1 MILTSTRTR
10 TTVATDET
18 SHVVRQRMRQATEA
32 AVSGDLR
39 GLHRQDH
46 TEPGEDGVYVRA
58 DNAAAV
64 AGRNTSAELPCNQ
77 DRLVSGERARFDSEV
92 EALAY
97 AKLCDRPVT
106 RHEVP
111 KMVRISWQ

>member
-77 DRLVSGERARFDSEV
+77 DRLVSGERARG
-92 EALAY
+92 
-97 AKLCDRPVT
+97 T
-106 RHEVP
+106 RKDEGTMSRSGYTDDYDDIGLP
-111 KMVRISWQ
+111 TAQTAGSP